1 MPNDTLDPALAREAV
16 EYLAGCGYQPQL
28 KGQSDMDKIKDG
40 GPAFPTEK
48 WECVESLPGMSLRD
62 WFAGQFLAGQAAS
75 HDAAVAISERSHK
88 LGMQPHLY
96 AARMAYAH
104 ADAMLAARE
113 AK

>member
-1 MPNDTLDPALAREAV
+1 MERIPTASPATERSSEPGITLPV
-16 EYLAGCGYQPQL
+16 
-28 KGQSDMDKIKDG
+28 
-40 GPAFPTEK
+40 
-48 WECVESLPGMSLRD
+48 SLRD